1 MVLNIENIIQLKQHK
16 IMMKKL
22 LVFSFLLIS
31 SVVSMKAQ
39 RVQVVDTD
47 GLPIAAVCVTNE
59 KGALVGSTD
68 NDGWLGDAKGIKHL
82 YFSHVAF
89 RDMDV
94 NLDTIPSLCV
104 VMQDENFQL
113 AELEVK
119 PKELLYVQTY
129 YRCVYVCDEGPL
141 YFRAGVVDNT
151 YEIAKKKISAKTRSV
166 SKGQNG
172 LLRFLLSTLAG
183 GYVDEYA
190 RIDTVTRY
198 KKIMKDVEKGKLFIT
213 EEPSGRRVISDTISV
228 LGYIDDDLQAGTR
241 TTNFDKW
248 AYRDHVEATEAAAKE
263 AKTGKKQKQKEEKYS
278 DENNSNYEVYNIDEN
293 GQSRID
299 DLVMRQILVS
309 GHFKR
314 TDQDYI
320 ILLETYT
327 IGRDYIDKKEF
338 KQTRKENEVEMDINE
353 LRRLEQN
360 NHIPPLA
367 PNLKAAVDELFKID
381 QNN

>member
-1 MVLNIENIIQLKQHK
+1 MA
-16 IMMKKL
+16 
-22 LVFSFLLIS
+22 
-31 SVVSMKAQ
+31 VVAQAQ
-39 RVQVVDTD
+39 RIQVVDTD

-68 NDGWLGDAKGIKHL
+68 NEGWLNDAKGVKRL

-89 RDMDV
+89 KPTNV
-94 NLDTIPSLCV
+94 NIDTIPSLCV
-104 VMQDENFQL
+104 VMQDETFQL
-113 AELEVK
+113 TELEVK

-129 YRCVYVCDEGPL
+129 YRLVYVCDEGPI

-151 YEIAKKKISAKTRSV
+151 YEMAKQKISAKTRSV

-172 LLRFLLSTLAG
+172 FYRFVISTLVG
-183 GYVDEYA
+183 HLIDNWA
-190 RIDTVTRY
+190 RIDTMTYY
-198 KKIMKDVEKGKLFIT
+198 KKIQKYADQGSLFIT
-213 EEPSGRRVISDTISV
+213 QEASGRRVVSDTIST
-228 LGYIDDDLQAGTR
+228 LGYIDDDMLAGQR
-241 TTNFDKW
+241 TTSFDHW
-248 AYRDHVEATEAAAKE
+248 TYSDHIEATQAAAKA
-263 AKTGKKQKQKEEKYS
+263 AKKGKKPKEKKEKFQANHGYF
-278 DENNSNYEVYNIDEN
+278 EVYNINEN

-299 DLVMRQILVS
+299 DLVMKQILVS
-309 GHFKR
+309 GHFER

-360 NHIPPLA
+360 HHIPPLA
-367 PNLKAAVDELFKID
+367 PNLKAAVDELFKKD
-381 QNN
+381 LGD